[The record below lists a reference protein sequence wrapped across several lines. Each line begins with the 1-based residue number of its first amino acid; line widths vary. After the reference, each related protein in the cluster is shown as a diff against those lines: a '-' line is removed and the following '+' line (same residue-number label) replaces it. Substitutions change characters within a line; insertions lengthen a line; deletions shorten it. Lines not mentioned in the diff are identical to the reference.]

1 MGLRVSL
8 RRFAPLHGG
17 AVVTQPVQGN
27 PAPVTPLDAG
37 TTRGDRVRDAIA
49 LILILVGIVLV
60 VVAYRVNT
68 QLAAHPNDVA
78 KGHSAFA
85 VWLHN
90 YYMELAGYA
99 AILVGVILGIVS
111 YIVHDRRTRRP
122 RRPTGGAR

>member
-1 MGLRVSL
+1 M
-8 RRFAPLHGG
+8 
-17 AVVTQPVQGN
+17 TQPARGA
-27 PAPVTPLDAG
+27 PAPEVPASDG

-68 QLAAHPNDVA
+68 QLATHPIVVP
-78 KGHSAFA
+78 KGHTAFG

-99 AILVGVILGIVS
+99 AILVGVILGVAS
-111 YIVHDRRTRRP
+111 YIMHERRTRRA
-122 RRPTGGAR
+122 RERPGGAA

>member
-1 MGLRVSL
+1 MTQP
-8 RRFAPLHGG
+8 APGG
-17 AVVTQPVQGN
+17 AKPVV
-27 PAPVTPLDAG
+27 PAEGG
-37 TTRGDRVRDAIA
+37 TTRGDRVRDAVA
-49 LILILVGIVLV
+49 LVLILVGIVLV

-68 QLAAHPNDVA
+68 QLAANPNEVA

-122 RRPTGGAR
+122 RRPTGGAA